1 MYVAMRRA
9 ALVTALVA
17 LVLAD
22 VCFAMGAGVLA
33 ALAIFLRNVD
43 GAPADLWFWAPVGID
58 IVALVGL
65 RWLTT
70 LVWRIVRAEK
80 QAREQSTPPSVVSD
94 GV

>member
-1 MYVAMRRA
+1 MRRA
-9 ALVTALVA
+9 ALVTALVV

-22 VCFAMGAGVLA
+22 VCLAMGAGVLA

-43 GAPADLWFWAPVGID
+43 GAPSDLWLWALVGID

-70 LVWRIVRAEK
+70 RVWRIVRADK
-80 QAREQSTPPSVVSD
+80 QAYEQPTPPSVY
-94 GV
+94 